1 MRNVRGFTLLE
12 VLVAIAIFALVSAM
26 AFGGLNQVLDSR
38 ERIDSERVFWRG
50 ATLLFRNME
59 QDLMQARPR
68 PVRGI
73 DGGTLGAFVGQPV
86 DSRALGLPSLEFT
99 RGGLPVLNVIDR
111 SDLQRVAYR
120 LHERKLY
127 RWVWPALDRSPNTK
141 PLETV
146 VMTDVDEF
154 AVRFFD
160 KDRIA
165 HESWP
170 PLGAAVPAA
179 GDPVPLPRA
188 VEVRIAFKGHGEF
201 TRMFLVGGP

>member
-1 MRNVRGFTLLE
+1 MRAARGFTLLE

-50 ATLLFRNME
+50 ATLVFRNME
-59 QDLMQARPR
+59 QDLMQARLR
-68 PVRGI
+68 TVRDV
-73 DGGTLGAFVGQPV
+73 DGAPLAAFLGRPV

-160 KDRIA
+160 DKGIA

-170 PLGAAVPAA
+170 ALGSVAPAA
-179 GDPVPLPRA
+179 GAAPVAPRA
-188 VEVRIAFKGHGEF
+188 VEVRINFKGHGEF
-201 TRMFLVGGP
+201 TRMFIVGGP